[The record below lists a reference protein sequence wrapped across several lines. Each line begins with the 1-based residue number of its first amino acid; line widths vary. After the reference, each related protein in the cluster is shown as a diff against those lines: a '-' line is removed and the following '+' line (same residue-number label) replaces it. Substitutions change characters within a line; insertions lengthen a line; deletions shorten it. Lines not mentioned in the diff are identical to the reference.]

1 MKHAITVIL
10 LSLMVCAGA
19 QAQETP
25 KFTFNV
31 GGGPTWPTQSVSDL
45 ANMSGHFVIGA
56 GANFSKMFGFNGE
69 FMWND
74 LPPKSNIVAL
84 TNATDGSARLY
95 AVTGNLI
102 IHTPEE
108 RKFGG
113 YVIGGTG
120 WYHRSWELT
129 NPVISI
135 GTVCLP
141 SYVWWGVVCQNG
153 LVQSNVTVASG
164 SSNAIG
170 WNIGGGATYR
180 LGESHAKFYTELRYH
195 VAYTEGI
202 NTDVLP
208 LTFGIR
214 F

>member
-1 MKHAITVIL
+1 
-10 LSLMVCAGA
+10 MVCAGA
-19 QAQETP
+19 QAQETS

-74 LPPKSNIVAL
+74 LPPKSSIVAL

-120 WYHRSWELT
+120 WYHRSWDLT
-129 NPVISI
+129 NPVISV

>member
-19 QAQETP
+19 QAQETS

-74 LPPKSNIVAL
+74 LPPKSSIVAL

-120 WYHRSWELT
+120 WYHRSWDLT
-129 NPVISI
+129 NPVISV